1 MALKVF
7 ISHSSRDLWVA
18 QQIAAELQ
26 RCGADT
32 FLDEAD
38 IAHGDDFDDEIMRAE
53 EQCHELLVLLTPW
66 SLKRNYIWLEI
77 GYFRKSRKRI
87 VMVLY
92 GLTADDI
99 AKDADM
105 PNVAKRLDMV
115 DLNAFHTYLAQLR
128 KRAGG

>member
-1 MALKVF
+1 
-7 ISHSSRDLWVA
+7 
-18 QQIAAELQ
+18 
-26 RCGADT
+26 
-32 FLDEAD
+32 
-38 IAHGDDFDDEIMRAE
+38 
-53 EQCHELLVLLTPW
+53 
-66 SLKRNYIWLEI
+66 
-77 GYFRKSRKRI
+77 
-87 VMVLY
+87 MVLY

>member
-1 MALKVF
+1 
-7 ISHSSRDLWVA
+7 
-18 QQIAAELQ
+18 
-26 RCGADT
+26 
-32 FLDEAD
+32 
-38 IAHGDDFDDEIMRAE
+38 MRAE

-66 SLKRNYIWLEI
+66 SLKRSYIWLEI

-99 AKDADM
+99 AKDADV